1 MRRQSGFTLVELLLV
16 LAIIGIISAITIPL
30 LMGNRENAREKATE
44 AMAQSVV
51 SECGAAAKMMAGANP
66 AAVIAYV
73 QALPNFTYPR
83 CKNAYIPTIGA
94 VVVGAAVNDGEVGML
109 AGQQNDSNGT
119 ATNVITVSYKHQGT
133 PVPLA
138 MSNVPVE

>member
-51 SECGAAAKMMAGANP
+51 SECGAASKMMSGANP

-73 QALPNFTYPR
+73 QALPNFTFPR
-83 CKNAYIPTIGA
+83 CKNAYKPTVTA
-94 VVVGAAVNDGEVGML
+94 VVAGTATNDGEVGML
-109 AGQQNDSNGT
+109 AGQQNDTNGNP
-119 ATNVITVSYKHQGT
+119 TNMITVSYKHQGT
-133 PVPLA
+133 AVPLS